1 MKATDLDVETVT
13 LYVLNEKV
21 FDLDSCP
28 DWAQYAAVNE
38 DGTACW
44 FSDKLIFWM
53 TIGQLRILALDV
65 RRYWRKPSMHTI
77 GSTLLY
83 SDQIRV
89 LNNKRGHYG
98 PLSFL
103 LLYIYVIAAF
113 QLRYCRV
120 LIPQQHSRL
129 LTKYQLHQL
138 LRFQNL
144 IRRTQK
150 VGFCSD

>member
-53 TIGQLRILALDV
+53 TIWQLRILALDV
-65 RRYWRKPSMHTI
+65 RRYWRKPSTHTI

-103 LLYIYVIAAF
+103 FTIY
-113 QLRYCRV
+113 LRYSGF
-120 LIPQQHSRL
+120 PAPL
-129 LTKYQLHQL
+129 L
-138 LRFQNL
+138 
-144 IRRTQK
+144 
-150 VGFCSD
+150 

>member
-65 RRYWRKPSMHTI
+65 RRYWRKPSTHTI

-113 QLRYCRV
+113 LLRYCRV